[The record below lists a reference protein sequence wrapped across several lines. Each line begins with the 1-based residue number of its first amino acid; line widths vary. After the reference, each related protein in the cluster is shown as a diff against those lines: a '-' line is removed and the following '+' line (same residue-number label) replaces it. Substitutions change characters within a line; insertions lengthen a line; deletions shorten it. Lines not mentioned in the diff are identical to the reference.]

1 MPHKTAETR
10 LKAVRPRPGLC
21 VEVTWSNDFTD
32 IVDLTEPMSHPVFS
46 PFREARAFETVHL
59 DDMCYEIRWSDE
71 AAIPIHQLRALIAAQ
86 SSAQFKAWL
95 ERTGLTYDR
104 ASVALG
110 LSRRTVANYANGER
124 VPRHVVLACAAIE
137 AGIAA

>member
-1 MPHKTAETR
+1 MPRKTAETR
-10 LKAVRPRPGLC
+10 LKVVRPLAGLG

-32 IVDLTEPMSHPVFS
+32 IVDLTEAMNHPVFS
-46 PFREARAFETVHL
+46 AFRDADAFQSVHL
-59 DDMCYEIRWSDE
+59 DGMRYEVRWSDE

-86 SSAQFKAWL
+86 SSAQFKSWL
-95 ERTGLTYDR
+95 ERTGLTYDQ

-110 LSRRTVANYANGER
+110 LARRTVANYANGER
-124 VPRHVVLACAAIE
+124 VPRHVALACAAIE